1 MSSRPLRIVI
11 VDDDEWVRRLLRTTL
26 SADEYEILEATDGDE
41 GLRLVNEVAPD
52 LVLLDWQMP
61 GRHGS
66 LVLDALKEARPTLPV
81 IVLTA
86 EERQS
91 QRELAESLQ
100 ADAFLN
106 KPFSPIELLGLIE
119 QLLGERTSDESP

>member
-1 MSSRPLRIVI
+1 MSVQRIVI

-26 SADEYEILEATDGDE
+26 SADEYEIIEATDGDE
-41 GLRLVNEVAPD
+41 ALRVASEGSPS

-61 GRHGS
+61 GLHGS
-66 LVLDALKEARPTLPV
+66 LVLDSLKEKWPTLPV

-91 QRELAESLQ
+91 QRDLAEALR

-106 KPFSPIELLGLIE
+106 KPFSPLELLSLIE
-119 QLLGERTSDESP
+119 RLLSERPAHESP

>member
-1 MSSRPLRIVI
+1 MSIRRIVI

-26 SADEYEILEATDGDE
+26 AADDYEIREATDGEE
-41 GLRLVNEVAPD
+41 GLRLIRETMPD

-66 LVLDALKEARPTLPV
+66 LVLDALMEERPTLPV

-86 EERQS
+86 EERQA
-91 QRELAESLQ
+91 QRDLAVSLG
-100 ADAFLN
+100 AAVYLS
-106 KPFSPIELLGLIE
+106 KPFSPRELLAAVE
-119 QLLGERTSDESP
+119 RLLGDNPAD

>member
-1 MSSRPLRIVI
+1 VQRIVI

-26 SADEYEILEATDGDE
+26 SADEYEIIEATDGDE
-41 GLRLVNEVAPD
+41 ALRVASEGSPS

-61 GRHGS
+61 GLHGS
-66 LVLDALKEARPTLPV
+66 LVLDSLKEKWPTLPV

-91 QRELAESLQ
+91 QRDLAEALR

-106 KPFSPIELLGLIE
+106 KPFSPLELLSLIE
-119 QLLGERTSDESP
+119 RLLSERPAHESP

>member
-1 MSSRPLRIVI
+1 MSTHRIVI

-26 SADEYEILEATDGDE
+26 SAEEYQIFEATDGDE
-41 GLRLVNEVAPD
+41 GLRLVEEVSPD
-52 LVLLDWQMP
+52 LVLLDWRMP

-66 LVLDALKEARPTLPV
+66 LVLDAVKEARPTHPV

-86 EERQS
+86 EDRES
-91 QRELAESLQ
+91 QRELAESLR

-106 KPFSPIELLGLIE
+106 KPFSPLELLGLIE
-119 QLLGERTSDESP
+119 RLLGDRPANESP

>member
-1 MSSRPLRIVI
+1 VSPLQIVL

-26 SADEYEILEATDGDE
+26 SGEDYEILEAANGDE
-41 GLRLVNEVAPD
+41 GLRLVEQHSPD
-52 LVLLDWQMP
+52 LVVLDWQMP

-66 LVLDALKEARPTLPV
+66 LVLDAVKTRSPTLPV

-86 EERQS
+86 EQRSS
-91 QRELAESLQ
+91 QRELAESIG

-106 KPFSPIELLGLIE
+106 KPFSPLELLSLIE
-119 QLLGERTSDESP
+119 RLLADRPPDDLA

>member
-11 VDDDEWVRRLLRTTL
+11 VDDDEWVRRLLRATL

-41 GLRLVNEVAPD
+41 GLRLVNEVVPD

-66 LVLDALKEARPTLPV
+66 LVLDALKEARPSLPV

-106 KPFSPIELLGLIE
+106 KPFSPLELLGLIE
-119 QLLGERTSDESP
+119 QLLGDRPANESP

>member
-1 MSSRPLRIVI
+1 VSVQRIVI

-26 SADEYEILEATDGDE
+26 SADEYEIIEATDGDE
-41 GLRLVNEVAPD
+41 ALRVASEGSPS

-61 GRHGS
+61 GLHGS
-66 LVLDALKEARPTLPV
+66 LVLDSLKEKWPTLPV

-91 QRELAESLQ
+91 QRDLAEALR

-106 KPFSPIELLGLIE
+106 KPFSPLELLSLIE
-119 QLLGERTSDESP
+119 RLLSERPAHESP

>member
-1 MSSRPLRIVI
+1 MSSRPRRIVI
-11 VDDDEWVRRLLRTTL
+11 VDDDEWVRRLLRSTL
-26 SADEYEILEATDGDE
+26 SADEYEIFEATDGDE
-41 GLRLVNEVAPD
+41 GLRLVDEVSPD

-61 GRHGS
+61 ERHGS
-66 LVLDALKEARPTLPV
+66 LVLDALKEARPQLPV

-91 QRELAESLQ
+91 QRELAESLR

-106 KPFSPIELLGLIE
+106 KPFSPLELLGLIE
-119 QLLGERTSDESP
+119 RLLGDGQTHEPP

>member
-1 MSSRPLRIVI
+1 MSRLRIVL

-26 SADEYEILEATDGDE
+26 NAEEYEILEATDGEE
-41 GLRLVNEVAPD
+41 GLRLVEERSPD
-52 LVLLDWQMP
+52 LVVLDWQMP

-66 LVLDALKEARPTLPV
+66 LVLDAVKARRPTLPV

-86 EERQS
+86 EQRSS
-91 QRELAESLQ
+91 QRELAESIG

-106 KPFSPIELLGLIE
+106 KPFSPLELLSLIE
-119 QLLGERTSDESP
+119 GLLANRPSDDLA

>member
-1 MSSRPLRIVI
+1 MSARLHRIVI

-26 SADEYEILEATDGDE
+26 AADEYEIFEARNGEE
-41 GLRLVNEVAPD
+41 GLRIIDEAAPD

-66 LVLDALKEARPTLPV
+66 LVLDAVKESRPTLPV

-86 EERQS
+86 EERET
-91 QRELAESLQ
+91 QRELAESLR

-106 KPFSPIELLGLIE
+106 KPFSPLELLDLIE
-119 QLLGERTSDESP
+119 RLLRDRPAHEAP